1 MQEKHKFLVMSKKL
15 DNQERGIFRR
25 GFVAE
30 VEQGGAKPRKTRA
43 GVLRYFGRPRAVPTA
58 HPAALRAY
66 GRPKTRK
73 TRVWRCY
80 RLYLISPP
88 PLPPAP
94 SPAPPGAWG
103 GGVSPLTRARPP
115 PRRFFRPTSRAEMRR
130 PDRAQGGA
138 AWRGARATTRRAP
151 RQTGAVHI
159 GAGR

>member
-1 MQEKHKFLVMSKKL
+1 MQEKHEDLVMSKKL

-43 GVLRYFGRPRAVPTA
+43 GVLRYFGRARAVPTA

-66 GRPKTRK
+66 ARPKTRK

-94 SPAPPGAWG
+94 SPAPPGGVGRGSKPAVAGAPASAPLFPPDVAG
-103 GGVSPLTRARPP
+103 GNAPP
-115 PRRFFRPTSRAEMRR
+115 
-130 PDRAQGGA
+130 
-138 AWRGARATTRRAP
+138 
-151 RQTGAVHI
+151 
-159 GAGR
+159 

>member
-1 MQEKHKFLVMSKKL
+1 MQEKHEDLVMSKKL
-15 DNQERGIFRR
+15 DNQEKGIFRR

-88 PLPPAP
+88 PRPPAP

-103 GGVSPLTRARPP
+103 GGVSPLSRARPP

-138 AWRGARATTRRAP
+138 PWRGARATTRRAP
-151 RQTGAVHI
+151 RQPGAVHI
-159 GAGR
+159 GALR